1 MPAVR
6 IAARTA
12 VPLCASLAL
21 LVPLVAGGPTR
32 ALEAPKVVVTYSLDR
47 QDGGLFVENVTGTPL
62 GLGDQRFVMDT
73 ADDESDAADVLTD
86 SPQEVTIEYTADP
99 ATGAIVDGPVELVDI
114 EFEHAFQV
122 DAIGGVARTESD
134 LSVRLGREAVG
145 ELAGSTIT
153 WDNGVPF
160 QLATTGE
167 TICTPVVLP
176 EGETVCDLAA
186 PPGGWPREE
195 DGVPEDKP
203 LPLFTV
209 SADAVFGDRFVS
221 DNGTPG
227 DELDDILQNQDS
239 QATTIV
245 TWHGA
250 EIERVVVPEPASGAL
265 AAAVLAGLAALSRRR
280 RT

>member
-1 MPAVR
+1 MLAVR
-6 IAARTA
+6 VAVRTA
-12 VPLCASLAL
+12 VLLCGSLPL
-21 LVPLVAGGPTR
+21 LVPLVAGVPAR

-47 QDGGLFVENVTGTPL
+47 QDDGLFVENVTGTPL

-73 ADDESDAADVLTD
+73 ADDESDGADVLTD
-86 SPQEVTIEYTADP
+86 SPQVVTIEYTADP

-114 EFEHAFQV
+114 EFEHEFQV

-145 ELAGSTIT
+145 VLAGSTIT
-153 WDNGVPF
+153 WDNDVPF
-160 QLATTGE
+160 QLATTGQ
-167 TICTPVVLP
+167 TICTPVLLP

-186 PPGGWPREE
+186 PPGGWPRVE
-195 DGVPEDKP
+195 DGAPEDKP

-209 SADAVFGDRFVS
+209 SADAVFGDRFAS
-221 DNGTPG
+221 DNGTPA

-250 EIERVVVPEPASGAL
+250 EIDRVVVPEPTGGAL
-265 AAAVLAGLAALSRRR
+265 AAAALAGLAALSRRR
-280 RT
+280 RA